1 MSIATMPEPAPSRA
15 PELHSGDR
23 MTQKEFHRIYELMPS
38 SFRAELIGGIVYVAS
53 PLKLPHGTVH
63 FHLNG
68 VLFTYKAATPGVE
81 ASDNTTVILAEDSEP
96 QPDCFLR
103 ILPDHAGQSKTSD
116 DDYVIG
122 PPELIAEV
130 AVSSR
135 SIDLNSKYDDYRRNG
150 VREYL
155 VVCVREQVVHWFD
168 LVTGRELSI
177 PEDGIIRSL
186 VFPGLWVHVPA
197 LLAQDSRQLLE
208 TLQHG
213 LATPEHEDFVKRLAA
228 AKKTN

>member
-1 MSIATMPEPAPSRA
+1 MSIATMPDPAPSEA

-38 SFRAELIGGIVYVAS
+38 NFRAELIGGIVYVAS
-53 PLKLPHGTVH
+53 PLKRPHGTVH
-63 FHLNG
+63 LHLAG
-68 VLFTYKAATPGVE
+68 LLFNYQSATPGVE

-103 ILPDHAGQSKTSD
+103 ILPEYAGQSKTSD
-116 DDYVIG
+116 DEYVTG
-122 PPELIAEV
+122 PPELIAEI

-155 VVCVREQVVHWFD
+155 VVCVKEQVVRWFD
-168 LVTGRELSI
+168 LAADPERSI
-177 PEDGIIRSL
+177 PEDGIIHSL
-186 VFPGLWVHVPA
+186 PFPGLWINAPA
-197 LLAQDSRQLLE
+197 LLAKDSRQLLE
-208 TLQHG
+208 TLNRG
-213 LATPEHEDFVKRLAA
+213 LATPEHEEFLKRLAA
-228 AKKTN
+228 AQQK